1 MFKRL
6 VDWLWGPPETR
17 RMVQANFRSRADFI
31 AAGRAYMLNP
41 VTLYGYALPLTMLL
55 TGSIKPEFTAL
66 GVPEFASHLL
76 TMAKV
81 LAFWVFMWFMLGR
94 ALWLFLRLGTSVVI
108 VIAGL
113 RVVAVLLSQVLT
125 ILFVAGVEWNWTRIL
140 RQAAFTLPST
150 LVAVYAASPA
160 LRERLG
166 YIPEL
171 VPLWWSNVSV
181 QVPLL
186 LKLPPEK
193 RGRIRRIHAAN
204 QYIEVVTDAGSA
216 LLRLSLRDAASL
228 IPAETGWLCHRSL
241 WIRKDEVVA
250 LTFHRGQPQIT
261 DRDGTTYPISR
272 ASVPMIRDWLEETRP
287 EQITGPEPAAA

>member
-17 RMVQANFRSRADFI
+17 RMVQANFRSREDFI

-41 VTLYGYALPLTMLL
+41 VTLYGYALPLSMLL
-55 TGSIKPEFTAL
+55 TGSIKPEYTAL

-76 TMAKV
+76 TTAKV

-94 ALWLFLRLGTSVVI
+94 ALWVFLRLGLSVAVLL
-108 VIAGL
+108 AGL
-113 RVVAVLLSQVLT
+113 WIVAVLLSQIVTVL
-125 ILFVAGVEWNWTRIL
+125 LVAGAEWNWTRIL

-150 LVAVYAASPA
+150 MVAVYAATPD

-193 RGRIRRIHAAN
+193 RDRIRRIHAAN

-216 LLRLSLRDAASL
+216 MLRLSLRDAVSL
-228 IPAETGWLCHRSL
+228 MPAETGWLCHRSL
-241 WIRKDEVVA
+241 WIRKEEVVA
-250 LTFHRGQPQIT
+250 LAFHRGQAQIT
-261 DRDGTTYPISR
+261 DRNGGTYAISR
-272 ASVPMIRDWLEETRP
+272 ASAPEIRDWLDRTRP
-287 EQITGPEPAAA
+287 EPLTVEPPTAA